1 MVYGIP
7 LMMIMIFPML
17 SAPPKP
23 ILRDMST
30 VLSKNYKTK
39 LKKSITANTKLKIT
53 LSLIPKS

>member
-1 MVYGIP
+1 
-7 LMMIMIFPML
+7 MMIMIFPML